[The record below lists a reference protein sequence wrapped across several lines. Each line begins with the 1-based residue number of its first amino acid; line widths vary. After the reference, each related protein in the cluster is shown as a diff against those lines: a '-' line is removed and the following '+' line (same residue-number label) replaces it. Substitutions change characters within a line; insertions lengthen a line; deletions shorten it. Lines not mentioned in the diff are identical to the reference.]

1 MGRNG
6 QIRAWTMENGS
17 NQMRVGFS
25 VTGCK
30 TAVQRNRV
38 RRRIRSAVSRIASAL
53 RGFDTVLSAPAS
65 AAQADFAALSQ
76 DVEVAAAKAQRNWKS
91 AHA

>member
-1 MGRNG
+1 
-6 QIRAWTMENGS
+6 
-17 NQMRVGFS
+17 MRVGFS

-38 RRRIRSAVSRIASAL
+38 RRRIRSAVSRIAATL
-53 RGFDTVLSAPAS
+53 RGFDTVLSAS
-65 AAQADFAALSQ
+65 ATAATADFSTLSQ
-76 DVEVAAAKAQRNWKS
+76 DVEVAATKAQKNWKA

>member
-1 MGRNG
+1 
-6 QIRAWTMENGS
+6 
-17 NQMRVGFS
+17 MRVGYS

-30 TAVQRNRV
+30 SAVQRNRM
-38 RRRIRSAVSRIASAL
+38 RRRIRSAVAAIAATL

-65 AAQADFAALSQ
+65 AAQTDFAALSQ
-76 DVEVAAAKAQRNWKS
+76 DVEVATAKAQKNWDA

>member
-6 QIRAWTMENGS
+6 QIRAWTMDNGS
-17 NQMRVGFS
+17 DFMRVGFS

-38 RRRIRSAVSRIASAL
+38 RRRIRSAVSRIASTL
-53 RGFDTVLSAPAS
+53 CGFDTVLSAPAS
-65 AAQADFAALSQ
+65 ADQVNFSALSQ
-76 DVEVAAAKAQRNWKS
+76 DVEIATAKAQKNWKT